1 MNNMRLN
8 NKSFWLFIVGDN
20 IFNSNFYYY
29 FLGDLDEKRIKLKFN
44 GGFEDSE
51 NLIVRFKEGQE
62 KKP

>member
-1 MNNMRLN
+1 
-8 NKSFWLFIVGDN
+8 
-20 IFNSNFYYY
+20 
-29 FLGDLDEKRIKLKFN
+29 LGDLDEKRIKLKFN